1 MRTSRRLLGGDGP
14 LFLLRDQQI
23 VEKTRPHLLVDLLV
37 AQGKLTAEQAL
48 VFPAKHV
55 VVRVLGANE
64 PAELTAPRSLLD
76 GDCIVLCYRHILETA
91 TRLASKL
98 AGSEAEDIVAAIL
111 EAAGTGR
118 ETAVVAITVRRVR

>member
-1 MRTSRRLLGGDGP
+1 
-14 LFLLRDQQI
+14 
-23 VEKTRPHLLVDLLV
+23 
-37 AQGKLTAEQAL
+37 LTAEQAL
-48 VFPAKHV
+48 DFPAKHV
-55 VVRVLGANE
+55 VVRVLGGNE
-64 PAELTAPRSLLD
+64 PAELTAPWSLLD

-91 TRLASKL
+91 KRLASKL